1 MATGETIVQAAG
13 DPEAAYVPDDDRSPG
28 RLWSWTTRRW
38 LRVGVS
44 VALAVLAALGALG
57 IWALDRSTS
66 LTDQLVDQRSPALVN
81 AIRLEAALVNQE
93 TGVRGY
99 GLSGQRQF
107 LDPYTQGLADERTA
121 LDRLRPLVRNDPR
134 ARADLDGVVDAA
146 VAWQGLIARPVAAAA
161 ATPGK
166 PVPLAIARAD
176 EGRAAFDRVR
186 DALTGQQ
193 EHLRQARITA
203 GTQLDAAV
211 RLRNGVFT
219 AIAVVIVLLA
229 VLVFEGLRRGI
240 NGPLERL
247 GTEVRQ
253 VTRGRFDKAIT
264 ATGPA
269 DLRRLGRDV
278 EAMRRRLAEE
288 LSFAERAR
296 EQLDEQSA
304 ELKRSNAELEQF
316 AYVASHDLQ
325 EPLRKVS
332 SFTQLLQRRYGD
344 QLDERADQYIAFAVD
359 GANRMQTLI
368 NDLLAFSRVGRVH
381 NQQSTVDLERIAD
394 ATQEALSVAV
404 EESGA
409 RITRDPLPTVV
420 GDSTQLGMLWQNL
433 ISNAVKFR
441 HPEREPRIHVGA
453 RRDGDL
459 WRFAVSDNGI
469 GIDPEFAEK
478 IFVIFQRL
486 HTKDAYPGNGI
497 GLAMC
502 KKIVEFHGGAIAI
515 DPEYGPGA
523 RITFTLPAQPAESE
537 PEPETGH
544 EAAPETGQASETAPE
559 TEPEAAAA
567 DADGATPEPRP

>member
-13 DPEAAYVPDDDRSPG
+13 GPEAARVPDDARGPG
-28 RLWSWTTRRW
+28 RLSAWTTRRW

-44 VALAVLAALGALG
+44 LALAVLAALGALG
-57 IWALDRSTS
+57 IWALDRSS
-66 LTDQLVDQRSPALVN
+66 ALTDQLVDVRSPALVN
-81 AIRLEAALVNQE
+81 SVRLEAALVNQE

-99 GLSGQRQF
+99 GLSGQREF

-121 LDRLRPLVRNDPR
+121 LDRLRPLVQGDAR
-134 ARADLDGVVDAA
+134 ARDDLDAVVDAGT
-146 VAWQGLIARPVAAAA
+146 AWQGLIARPVASAS
-161 ATPGK
+161 ATPGE
-166 PVPLAIARAD
+166 PVPLATERAD

-186 DALTGQQ
+186 DALGSQQ

-211 RLRNGVFT
+211 RLRNVVFT
-219 AIAVVIVLLA
+219 AIAAVIVLLA

-240 NGPLERL
+240 TRPLELL
-247 GTEVRQ
+247 GTEVRH
-253 VTRGRFDKAIT
+253 VTRGRFDHPIT
-264 ATGPA
+264 VNGPA
-269 DLRRLGRDV
+269 DLRRLGGDV
-278 EAMRRRLAEE
+278 EGMRRRLAEE

-296 EQLDEQSA
+296 QLLDEQSA
-304 ELKRSNAELEQF
+304 DLKRSNAELEQF

-332 SFTQLLQRRYGD
+332 SFTQLLQRRYGE

-381 NQQSTVDLERIAD
+381 NQQGTVDLERIAG
-394 ATQEALSVAV
+394 ATEEALSVAL

-409 RITRDPLPTVV
+409 EITRDPLPTVV
-420 GDSTQLGMLWQNL
+420 GDTTQLGMLWQNL

-441 HPEREPRIHVGA
+441 HPDRAPRIHVAA

-459 WRFAVSDNGI
+459 WRFSVTDNGI

-478 IFVIFQRL
+478 VFVIFQRL

-502 KKIVEFHGGAIAI
+502 KKIVEFHGGTIGI
-515 DPEYGPGA
+515 DPEYGPGT
-523 RITFTLPAQPAESE
+523 RIAFTLPAQGPDPGQESG
-537 PEPETGH
+537 T
-544 EAAPETGQASETAPE
+544 AS
-559 TEPEAAAA
+559 AAA
-567 DADGATPEPRP
+567 DDAGGTGEPRP